1 MQLLNDYQ
9 QWKLDNPDEGYQYDM
24 IHEFLAQ
31 HGRGDLQDLLEIVL
45 TFKEKSDKWDALDE
59 EIGKFYEEND
69 VDLDLPGSEYED
81 DEGEFNLIDI
91 GEITAIAFGYL

>member
-1 MQLLNDYQ
+1 MQLLDDYQ

-31 HGRGDLQDLLEIVL
+31 HGRGDLQDLLEIAL
-45 TFKEKSDKWDALDE
+45 SFKEKADKWDKLGK

-69 VDLDLPGSEYED
+69 VDWDSPDAEYE